1 MLSAAKPH
9 RLMKFPRRTQ
19 EAIQPPVL
27 KIILKTLGWVLAHTP
42 EPLLR
47 VLAAGLGGAIFL
59 GLPRRRRIILANL
72 DHAFPDRGLAWAR
85 RVGRQSCRQMVETT
99 LLSFASPFLGER
111 RLKQIARLSPSV
123 DGWLRDYTT
132 DPRPTVLG
140 TVHCAHWEAQ
150 SWLAL
155 LCAPIPLPEF
165 GIIFRPLDN
174 AAADA
179 FIKSTRER
187 HGMRLLSRR
196 DGFAEALKILR
207 RRGCIGLL
215 FDQNAGLQG
224 ALTTFFGRVCS
235 TTELPGLLAEKF
247 SADVRT
253 FYPRRTGFWR
263 VELASDAIAHDG
275 TTAGVTL
282 ALNRWLEQA
291 LASDD
296 KLCASWLWAH
306 DRWRHQD
313 APEKRLR
320 LESKRNLLAAD
331 GAARGLAAPPRRTR
345 LWVRLPNWLG
355 DVMVALPLLRAVRI
369 ARPDA
374 ELTLIGRPAFAP
386 LVEKFGVADRYETL
400 PPRGLGYFLHFWR
413 LRRRYPDA
421 FLLFTNSLRG
431 DLEAWFT
438 RCPQRFGLVRTGR
451 RRPLL
456 THAWRVPADFDENQ
470 THQLTLW
477 ENFLRTFG
485 LNQPPDRRP
494 VNLKSLSS
502 VARSRFDQLEAAS
515 ESRSLSNGAK
525 EDQILNLKS
534 IGLVV
539 GSENSPEKRWPIEHW
554 RTLIAALPG
563 QRLVIFGTPGDAP
576 VAAAVADGFGP
587 RVENLAGRTDLVA
600 FAEKLATCDLLVTN
614 DTGAMHLANALG
626 VPLLAL
632 FGPTNPVRTGP
643 VFAAPFQVLQPPGCP
658 PTGGATLA
666 GLTPE
671 LVIAAI
677 GKSLPA
683 ATSPI

>member
-1 MLSAAKPH
+1 
-9 RLMKFPRRTQ
+9 MKFPRQTQ
-19 EAIQPPVL
+19 EAIEDTVL
-27 KIILKTLGWVLAHTP
+27 KIFLITLGWVLAHTP

-47 VLAAGLGGAIFL
+47 LLTAVLGEAIFL
-59 GLPRRRRIILANL
+59 GLPRRRRILLSNL
-72 DHAFPDRGLAWAR
+72 DHAFRDRGTAWAR
-85 RVGRQSCRQMVETT
+85 RIGRESCRQMVETA

-111 RLKQIARLSPSV
+111 RLKQIARLAPSAEA
-123 DGWLRDYTT
+123 WLRDYTAN
-132 DPRPTVLG
+132 PRPTVFG

-150 SWLAL
+150 AWLGL
-155 LCAPIPLPEF
+155 LCTPTPLPEF

-174 AAADA
+174 ATADA
-179 FIKSTRER
+179 FVKSTRER

-224 ALTTFFGRVCS
+224 ALATFLGRVCS

-263 VELASDAIAHDG
+263 VELATDPIAHDG
-275 TTAGVTL
+275 TTVGVTL

-291 LASDD
+291 LAADN

-313 APEKRLR
+313 APGKRLR
-320 LESKRNLLAAD
+320 LESKRDLLAAD
-331 GAARGLAAPPRRTR
+331 CATRGLPAPPRRTR
-345 LWVRLPNWLG
+345 IWVRLPNWLG
-355 DVMVALPLLRAVRI
+355 DVVVALPLLRAVRI

-386 LVEKFGVADRYETL
+386 LVEKFGVADCYEPL

-431 DLEAWFT
+431 DLEAWLT
-438 RCPQRFGLVRTGR
+438 RCPQRFGLVRTGKS
-451 RRPLL
+451 RPLL
-456 THAWRVPADFDENQ
+456 THGWRVPPDFDEKQN
-470 THQLTLW
+470 HQLSLW
-477 ENFLRTFG
+477 ENFLHAFG
-485 LNQPPDRRP
+485 LTQPLDRTP
-494 VNLKSLSS
+494 LLST
-502 VARSRFDQLEAAS
+502 FNHQLS
-515 ESRSLSNGAK
+515 TR
-525 EDQILNLKS
+525 S
-534 IGLVV
+534 IGLIV
-539 GSENSPEKRWPIEHW
+539 GSENSPEKRWPVEHW
-554 RTLIAALPG
+554 RALIAALPD
-563 QRLVIFGTPGDAP
+563 QRFVIFGTGGDAP
-576 VAAAVADGFGP
+576 IAAAVADGFGP
-587 RVENLAGRTDLVA
+587 RVENLAGRTDLGA
-600 FAEKLATCDLLVTN
+600 FAGKLSTCDLLATN
-614 DTGAMHLANALG
+614 DTGGMHLANALG
-626 VPLLAL
+626 VPLIAL

-658 PTGGATLA
+658 PTGGAALA
-666 GLTPE
+666 NLTPE
-671 LVIAAI
+671 SVIAAI

-683 ATSPI
+683 AASRLMPDA